1 MHSSTQLITTALTRP
16 PTGLS
21 QCVLANLIYRKYLK
35 GYISHKARTLVLS
48 KQQPFPPL
56 QSITFDEQQ

>member
-1 MHSSTQLITTALTRP
+1 MCGVEMDLDECE
-16 PTGLS
+16 
-21 QCVLANLIYRKYLK
+21 CVLANLIYRKYVK

-56 QSITFDEQQ
+56 NSITFDDQQA